1 MGLRVQNLGSVIY
14 KYICIDIRMLRN
26 KESAQLII
34 INKTMKHCHGRKAT
48 TKLKKKN
55 ST

>member
-1 MGLRVQNLGSVIY
+1 
-14 KYICIDIRMLRN
+14 MLRN